1 MNSLAGGRR
10 LALAALAVI
19 VLVPITVVVALH
31 RTPAALNP
39 PRATIRASPPAVP
52 ADTTPFLSTTSSPAA
67 TLPIDPSVGLTLHDA
82 DTLLG
87 QLVQK
92 GVEPYSDPKYWY
104 ECPARAVFP
113 PPMSCPVTSRLV
125 SQLRACCAGGPPILR
140 ERYFTGPPL
149 LISIRHVPAGADAHA
164 TAFVTFTIAIGIGS
178 GTSEYD
184 LAVVKA
190 GNRWL
195 VDDVSCTQS
204 PLTSSDY
211 YPGGPQ
217 PSYCY

>member
-1 MNSLAGGRR
+1 
-10 LALAALAVI
+10 
-19 VLVPITVVVALH
+19 
-31 RTPAALNP
+31 
-39 PRATIRASPPAVP
+39 
-52 ADTTPFLSTTSSPAA
+52 
-67 TLPIDPSVGLTLHDA
+67 
-82 DTLLG
+82 
-87 QLVQK
+87 
-92 GVEPYSDPKYWY
+92 
-104 ECPARAVFP
+104 
-113 PPMSCPVTSRLV
+113 MSCPVTSRLV

-140 ERYFTGPPL
+140 DQYFTGPPL

-184 LAVVKA
+184 LAVVKV
-190 GNRWL
+190 GSRWL

>member
-1 MNSLAGGRR
+1 VNSVSGGRR

-31 RTPAALNP
+31 RTPAAPNP
-39 PRATIRASPPAVP
+39 PGATIPASPPA
-52 ADTTPFLSTTSSPAA
+52 ATTPFLSTTSSPAA

-113 PPMSCPVTSRLV
+113 TPMSCPVTSRLV
-125 SQLRACCAGGPPILR
+125 SQLHACCAGGPPILR
-140 ERYFTGPPL
+140 ERFFTGPPV
-149 LISIRHVPAGADAHA
+149 LISVRHVPAGADAHA

-195 VDDVSCTQS
+195 VDDVSCTRY

-217 PSYCY
+217 PSHCY